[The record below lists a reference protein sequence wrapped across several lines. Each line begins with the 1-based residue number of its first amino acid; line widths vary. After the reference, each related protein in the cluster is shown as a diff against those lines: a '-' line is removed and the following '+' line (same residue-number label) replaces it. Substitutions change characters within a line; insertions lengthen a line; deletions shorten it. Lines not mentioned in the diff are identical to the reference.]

1 GRQKQQ
7 ASAEN
12 RQNAALIDPFG
23 QFHPPSQDGGF
34 QAGRGSLEDDPANV
48 EGNGR
53 MGSQI
58 AGLRAKKSTPEEKI
72 FDKL

>member
-1 GRQKQQ
+1 V
-7 ASAEN
+7 EN

-34 QAGRGSLEDDPANV
+34 QAGRGSGEDDPANV

-53 MGSQI
+53 MGSQT
-58 AGLRAKKSTPEEKI
+58 AGQRAKKSTQEAKV